1 MGGAARMLITLGV
14 LAAPVS
20 GPAHAA
26 DPPTPKVIVP
36 GAPAGAGDGVVRRS
50 PVVIWRELAPALA
63 EAKRV
68 NKPVLIDVYTDWCGW
83 CKRMEKTTYA
93 DPEVRDYVMKTFITA
108 KLDAEEDAKSLPYQ
122 GHDVSYRQFADRFR
136 VSSYPTTLFLAP
148 DGSLLTAVPG
158 YVKPDRFLP
167 VLRYIGDG
175 HYRTKSWDAYTRG
188 SGRP

>member
-1 MGGAARMLITLGV
+1 MCGAARMLISVGL
-14 LAAPVS
+14 LAALVPVS
-20 GPAHAA
+20 AHAA

-36 GAPAGAGDGVVRRS
+36 GAPAGDGVVRRS
-50 PVVIWRELAPALA
+50 AVVIWRELAPALA

-108 KLDAEEDAKSLPYQ
+108 KLDAEEDAKGLPYQ
-122 GHDVSYRQFADRFR
+122 GHDVTYRQFADHFH

-188 SGRP
+188 SARP